1 MDNSSQKKPWTY
13 PILAKIEGLSS
24 SGFIQQLDLENTQRG
39 EYVEGRDPEVS
50 KAPARRC

>member
-24 SGFIQQLDLENTQRG
+24 SGFIQQLDLEIHN
-39 EYVEGRDPEVS
+39 EGS
-50 KAPARRC
+50 T